1 MKKLQ
6 RMFVVAGLIVSG
18 MWIGSALPPTGAA
31 RAELQPEA
39 PPQHFQSGAQQSVP
53 ILREIAATLKQIDAR
68 LSRIETAAKQYQP
81 GRPGGVK

>member
-6 RMFVVAGLIVSG
+6 RMLVVAGLIVSG

-31 RAELQPEA
+31 RAELQEA
-39 PPQHFQSGAQQSVP
+39 PPQNFQSGAQQSVP

-81 GRPGGVK
+81 GRTGGGK

>member
-1 MKKLQ
+1 MRKLN
-6 RMFVVAGLIVSG
+6 RIVIVTGLIVSG

-39 PPQHFQSGAQQSVP
+39 TPQHFQSGAQQSVP
-53 ILREIAATLKQIDAR
+53 ILREIAATLKQIDLR

-81 GRPGGVK
+81 GRTSGAK